1 MTNKNVQATEE
12 TKAISPKRDIRLKQ
26 IKPNK
31 KSIIESKKKD
41 LKIVV
46 PEFYNYEDKFNGESL
61 NNIENILSDDESD
74 KGKELTDEEQKKLFE
89 KLRTKKKFYY

>member
-1 MTNKNVQATEE
+1 MKLIEYKFDENNNLYLTLPKLTNKNVQATEE

-26 IKPNK
+26 KKLNK

-46 PEFYNYEDKFNGESL
+46 PEFYNYDDKLNGES
-61 NNIENILSDDESD
+61 
-74 KGKELTDEEQKKLFE
+74 
-89 KLRTKKKFYY
+89 